1 MMTTIQGRIVEC
13 LPITSGVSRQ
23 TGNIWKSQQYLIA
36 VDDDQDN
43 IICVQVFGEEKILSY
58 DLKKGKRIAMIIDI
72 ECKDWNG
79 KWVVD
84 KINWNE
90 HEEGEV
96 LFTFNDNTDLW
107 SELKVDGTSIG
118 EVISHSII
126 AEINI

>member
-58 DLKKGKRIAMIIDI
+58 DLKKGKRIAMTIDI

-79 KWVVD
+79 KWVTNISCKQCFVIPPRVEVP
-84 KINWNE
+84 K
-90 HEEGEV
+90 EEKKPEI
-96 LFTFNDNTDLW
+96 
-107 SELKVDGTSIG
+107 TS
-118 EVISHSII
+118 
-126 AEINI
+126 NNFDYN